1 LAGCLF
7 AAASEQP
14 FIATMMIGWPLAFRS
29 FEKSPTRH
37 SGRGPSVRTEF
48 FSKVLDVPM
57 FGLFIFAAA
66 PAPHGGVDAVA
77 RDVSGGRRHQGDLVA
92 GRPMTDEEAGPVTWG
107 VWMHMKERS

>member
-1 LAGCLF
+1 
-7 AAASEQP
+7 
-14 FIATMMIGWPLAFRS
+14 MMIGWPLAFRS

-77 RDVSGGRRHQGDLVA
+77 RDQCDLVA